1 MTSKLRAIAAIALVT
16 TFTVSTSVG
25 CGKSKDKSKAGPPAP
40 GGGGATAGTG
50 AAPPKPDKPPV
61 KAASRGPER
70 PVYSLIDNRLSG
82 HVIRG
87 GGLVLVGGSAE
98 FAKYTRFG
106 NSRKI
111 KTPAWQMRKSEGATK
126 VAIMSGASGRVDV
139 PLTADQLAG
148 NPVVRVRAY
157 SAEARAFSVRVN
169 DNKDVNGQL
178 AAGWSTVELTPPAG
192 QLKEGENQLLF
203 FVRGG
208 GLSVA
213 WIQVGGTA
221 TTDEQ
226 VGFYDAGSKAL
237 RLPDGGGMAWYVMV
251 PERARLA
258 ADLTDGACTVSVKAV
273 SEDGGGADG
282 KLVGTDSAV
291 DLSSLAGKAVRLEL
305 TASGCP
311 EARLTRAS
319 LVVPGEEPK
328 PTRGEPPKYVVM
340 FVMDSLR
347 ADRIRPFTPGA
358 RPEVPTWEKL
368 TESSALFLQ
377 HYVQGN
383 ESRVSHASLWTSLYP
398 IKHEMIAPDAK
409 LDLKWKTVDEVAKAG
424 GKYVAG
430 ASANGYVQPKR
441 WGFGQAWDAYS
452 NHIAEELG
460 LKAQDI
466 LDKGWK
472 FVGDRKEPWFLYL
485 GTVDT
490 HVSWRAKEPW
500 LSKYDPGYSGRF
512 DDVFSGADAAGS
524 AKLKMTQRE
533 MTHVRALYDSNV
545 SYQDDVL
552 GKLIEKLK
560 TAGVWDQT
568 MLIITADH
576 GDEQWEDGRVG
587 HGASSRDMLVHVP
600 LLIHYPP
607 LFKTGKFTEGTEL
620 IDVVPTIADALGV
633 QMDAEWQGQSLVPL
647 TQGVGAG
654 YPRLS
659 MTSMYEDAHGA
670 RLGHWKVRTSGGS
683 KLLVYDLKADAD
695 EMKNLAGEPG
705 AEIGG
710 RAVLDPL
717 WLLRTF
723 NLEWK
728 KSQWGNA
735 ANVSARFAQDLGE

>member
-1 MTSKLRAIAAIALVT
+1 MPMNSKLRAIAAIALAIAT
-16 TFTVSTSVG
+16 AATVG
-25 CGKSKDKSKAGPPAP
+25 CGKSNGSKKEPATAP
-40 GGGGATAGTG
+40 AGGGSAAGTG
-50 AAPPKPDKPPV
+50 AAPRPERPPV

-70 PVYSLIDNRLSG
+70 AVYSLVDNRLSG
-82 HVIRG
+82 HVLRG
-87 GGLVLVGGSAE
+87 GGLVLVAGSAS

-106 NSRKI
+106 NTRKI
-111 KTPAWQMRKSEGATK
+111 KTPAWELRKSQGSSK
-126 VAIMSGASGRVDV
+126 VANMTGASGRVDV

-157 SAEARAFSVRVN
+157 SADARAFSVRVN
-169 DNKDVNGQL
+169 GNKDVNGQL
-178 AAGWSTVELTPPAG
+178 AAGWSTVELTPPTG
-192 QLKEGENQLLF
+192 QLEEGENELLF

-213 WIQVGGTA
+213 WIQVGGAA
-221 TTDEQ
+221 TSDEQ
-226 VGFYDAGSKAL
+226 VGFYDPGAKAL

-258 ADLTDGACTVSVKAV
+258 ADITDGACTVNVKAIG
-273 SEDGGGADG
+273 EDGGGADG
-282 KLVGTDSAV
+282 KLTGTDSAV

-311 EARLTRAS
+311 EARLPRAA
-319 LVVPGEEPK
+319 LVVPGDEPK
-328 PTRGEPPKYVVM
+328 PTRGEPPKYVLM

-347 ADRIRPFTPGA
+347 ADRVRPFTPGA
-358 RPEVPTWEKL
+358 RPEVPTFDQL
-368 TESSALFLQ
+368 AESSALFLQ
-377 HYVQGN
+377 LYVQGN
-383 ESRVSHASLWTSLYP
+383 ESRVSHASLWSSLYP
-398 IKHEMIAPDAK
+398 VKHGMIAPDAK
-409 LDLKWKTVDEVAKAG
+409 LDLKWKTVDEVAKAA

-441 WGFGQAWDAYS
+441 WGFGSAWDAYS

-466 LDKGWK
+466 VDKGWK
-472 FVGDRKEPWFLYL
+472 FVGERKEPWFLYL

-512 DDVFSGADAAGS
+512 ADVFSGENAAKS
-524 AKLKMTQRE
+524 ASLKMTQRE
-533 MTHVRALYDSNV
+533 IAHVRALYDANV

-560 TAGVWDQT
+560 AAGTWEQT

-607 LFKTGKFTEGTEL
+607 LFKAGKFTEGTEL
-620 IDVVPTIADALGV
+620 VDVVPTIADALGV

-647 TQGVGAG
+647 SQGVGAG

-659 MTSMYEDAHGA
+659 FTSMYEDSHGA
-670 RLGHWKVRTSGGS
+670 RMWHWKVRLSGGS
-683 KLLVYDLKADAD
+683 NLRVFDLKADPD
-695 EMKNLAGEPG
+695 EMKNLAGEPD

-710 RAVLDPL
+710 RAVLDPY

-735 ANVSARFAQDLGE
+735 ANVTARFAQDLGE